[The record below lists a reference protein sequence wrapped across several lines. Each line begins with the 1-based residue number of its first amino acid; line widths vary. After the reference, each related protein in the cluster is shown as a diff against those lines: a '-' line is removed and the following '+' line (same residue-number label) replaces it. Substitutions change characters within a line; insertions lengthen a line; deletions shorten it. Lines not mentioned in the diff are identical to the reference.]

1 LYTPTAFRE
10 ERAVWRSVIQ
20 LNLIRSIRI
29 IMDAVVSA
37 LHERAVRIDSGDES
51 DSDMED
57 SLGPLDDV
65 RSVAARLAPIR
76 TIEAALIS
84 KLVPRDEEEPT
95 RLTAE
100 EVFVRPGASWKGQL
114 SAARSWKGK
123 AAAALNGSSRP
134 GSPGNST
141 LVEGPSEEDITM
153 GIHACRLDMI
163 AIWNHSSTREIL
175 RRRKLRLEESPGLYV
190 QPEWPLYVRLSRT
203 AFFKLLGRH

>member
-1 LYTPTAFRE
+1 M
-10 ERAVWRSVIQ
+10 WRSVIQ

-51 DSDMED
+51 DSDMEN

-76 TIEAALIS
+76 TMEATLIS
-84 KLVPRDEEEPT
+84 KLVPRGEEEPT

-100 EVFVRPGASWKGQL
+100 EVFVRPDASWKG
-114 SAARSWKGK
+114 R
-123 AAAALNGSSRP
+123 
-134 GSPGNST
+134 
-141 LVEGPSEEDITM
+141 
-153 GIHACRLDMI
+153 IHACRLDMI

-175 RRRKLRLEESPGLYV
+175 RRRGLRLEDSPGLYV
-190 QPEWPLYVRLSRT
+190 
-203 AFFKLLGRH
+203 